1 MSVFTK
7 ENSAARTYTEL
18 LQKKAGEKVEN
29 IKKEAEGYKESL
41 AQLEKKFQEKS
52 AELQQI
58 ADNLAS
64 LQEQKLSLEE
74 QKQSLEEQK
83 ADLQF
88 LKEKQ
93 DFVLRNFPTLEGNV
107 VEKLKIH
114 ESNNTHALMQRLEEM
129 ERVAKKRNAWN
140 KVLLW
145 FSLLFSIAATGGV
158 AVVLLYL
165 ADVIVF

>member
-1 MSVFTK
+1 M
-7 ENSAARTYTEL
+7 
-18 LQKKAGEKVEN
+18 EN

-58 ADNLAS
+58 AENLAS
-64 LQEQKLSLEE
+64 LQE

>member
-58 ADNLAS
+58 AENLAN
-64 LQEQKLSLEE
+64 LQEQKESI
-74 QKQSLEEQK
+74 QEQK

-93 DFVLRNFPTLEGNV
+93 EFVLRNFPTLEGNV

-129 ERVAKKRNAWN
+129 ERVAKRQNGWN
-140 KVLLW
+140 KFLLW
-145 FSLLFSIAATGGV
+145 FSFLLSLAAAGGV

-165 ADVIVF
+165 ADIIVF

>member
-7 ENSAARTYTEL
+7 ENSTARAYTEL

-29 IKKEAEGYKESL
+29 IKKEAEGYKDSL

-58 ADNLAS
+58 AENLAG
-64 LQEQKLSLEE
+64 LQEQKESI
-74 QKQSLEEQK
+74 QEQK

-93 DFVLRNFPTLEGNV
+93 EFVLRNFPTLEGNV

-145 FSLLFSIAATGGV
+145 FSLLFSLAATGGV
-158 AVVLLYL
+158 AVILLYL

>member
-58 ADNLAS
+58 AENLAS
-64 LQEQKLSLEE
+64 LQE

>member
-58 ADNLAS
+58 AENLAS
-64 LQEQKLSLEE
+64 LQEQKESIL
-74 QKQSLEEQK
+74 EQK

-129 ERVAKKRNAWN
+129 ERVAKRRNGWN
-140 KVLLW
+140 KFLLW
-145 FSLLFSIAATGGV
+145 FSFLLSLAAAGGV

-165 ADVIVF
+165 ADIIVF